1 MFTLKKEN
9 KWRLAVLD
17 FEVIWQINLLV
28 MFDIYIAPT
37 NGRLYEIPSVL
48 RRLVRTVAQK
58 LRVEI
63 LH

>member
-28 MFDIYIAPT
+28 MCDIHIEPT
-37 NGRLYEIPSVL
+37 N
-48 RRLVRTVAQK
+48 
-58 LRVEI
+58 
-63 LH
+63 